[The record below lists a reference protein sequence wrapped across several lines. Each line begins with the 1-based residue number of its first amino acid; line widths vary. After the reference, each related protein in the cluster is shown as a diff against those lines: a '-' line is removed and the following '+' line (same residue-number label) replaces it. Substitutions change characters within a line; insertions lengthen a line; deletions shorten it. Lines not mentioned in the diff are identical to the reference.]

1 MVNENDR
8 NWIDG
13 LLLLLLLSISHSV
26 GSYVDRFG
34 ALMICERVDSI
45 GRTLDFTQ

>member
-13 LLLLLLLSISHSV
+13 LLLLLLSISHSV

-45 GRTLDFTQ
+45 GRALDFAQ